1 MSNLYYEELYL
12 EDGNENSG
20 EDGPAKSQ
28 VQWKMFAIVYAHLKY
43 GKELPSWWGVR
54 GPDHTIPN
62 FQNIVDGATIDE
74 IKMKLKTPVPWR
86 SLPCAL
92 TKPNDGHKGVDTC
105 AEEDFSDFIDKAP
118 PDFKKELEKYGSG
131 EYAKDKDGGAKR
143 TKKLAKDLGQ
153 DAGEKMGQAVKDKG
167 LSGKNTDGNKKPGKS
182 SKIGKLPIDKEKIAA
197 KIRAHQKN
205 KQDKSPYSSK
215 DTTPAK
221 SKKGGDKSTTKKT
234 KSPNKKGR
242 SSLGSRKAHK
252 KLGFKG
258 KPSKRNYYNNIQHWL
273 SSISNINNKRKVSN
287 AMRKLGFT
295 QAHVDA
301 AKKGSWE
308 TAGIKSG
315 SKLANNLIKLG
326 IINPP
331 KNKKSKKKKPQSRMY
346 RNESINIIKD
356 IIREEINDAM
366 SSTERMRRYNK
377 KHPEKVSKH
386 LKDTTSDRVERN
398 RAHREAT
405 QKHGESYMKD
415 KDVHHPDGVNGG
427 KTMVVGQDHGRDKKP
442 NKKESSDSNKVVGVK
457 GNMNQSDLKSLIK
470 YVLFN
475 VFNNGK

>member
-1 MSNLYYEELYL
+1 MTDLYYEELYF

-28 VQWKMFAIVYAHLKY
+28 VQWKLFAIVYAHLKY
-43 GKELPSWWGVR
+43 GKELPTWWGVR

-62 FQNIVDGATIDE
+62 FDNIVAGATIDE

-92 TKPNDGHKGVDTC
+92 TDPNPDHIGEDAC
-105 AEEDFSDFIDKAP
+105 ADEDFSDFIDKAP

-131 EYAKDKDGGAKR
+131 EYAKDKDGGTKR
-143 TKKLAKDLGQ
+143 TKKLAKDLGS
-153 DAGEKMGQAVKDKG
+153 DAGKKMAQAVKDKG
-167 LSGKNTDGNKKPGKS
+167 MSGKDTGGNKKAGKAP
-182 SKIGKLPIDKEKIAA
+182 KIGKLPIDKEKIAA

-205 KQDKSPYSSK
+205 QQNKGGYSSK
-215 DTTPAK
+215 ATTPAK
-221 SKKGGDKSTTKKT
+221 SKKRNFGPKNRTISKNR
-234 KSPNKKGR
+234 P
-242 SSLGSRKAHK
+242 SLGSRKSHK

-258 KPSKRNYYNNIQHWL
+258 KPPKRNYYNNIQHWL
-273 SSISNINNKRKVSN
+273 STISNINNKRKVSN
-287 AMRKLGFT
+287 AMRKIGFT

-301 AKKGSWE
+301 AKNGSWE
-308 TAGIKSG
+308 DAGIKSG

-331 KNKKSKKKKPQSRMY
+331 KKKKSKKKIPQARMY
-346 RNESINIIKD
+346 RNESINIIKE
-356 IIREEINDAM
+356 IIREEINEAM

-405 QKHGESYMKD
+405 KKHGEAYMKD
-415 KDVHHPDGVNGG
+415 KDVHHPDGVTGG

-442 NKKESSDSNKVVGVK
+442 NKKESLTKSSNLNDDKLIDLIQK
-457 GNMNQSDLKSLIK
+457 LLKKIFGNTDE
-470 YVLFN
+470 
-475 VFNNGK
+475 NN